1 MARVVTRT
9 AAWNSAFDHSVS
21 IGWNCGQ
28 LDRSLTVPARHD
40 GNRMLVRLL
49 RTYLARYRKL
59 LIVVVALQAAQ
70 TIAALFLPTLNADI
84 IDRGVTTGDTGYIW
98 THGLVMLLVSLAQ
111 IGFAIFAIY
120 FGSKVAMAFGR
131 DVRSAL
137 FHQVTDFSA
146 REVTKFGPP
155 SLITRVTNDVQQ
167 VQTLV
172 LMTCTLLIAAPIT
185 AAGGLIMAL
194 RLDASLTLILAIG
207 VPLLVVCL
215 GSIIARM
222 VPTFRRMQERIDDLN
237 RVLREQITGIR
248 VVRAFVREPFE
259 SERFGDSNRKLTSVA
274 LRGGRLMGLMFPTV
288 FFIVNFSS
296 VAAIYFGA
304 NRVNT
309 GDLKI
314 GELIAFLSYLLQI
327 LMSVMLATY
336 MAALV
341 PRASVSAER
350 IQEVLDTPSSVADTD
365 NPTLV
370 LPELASVEF
379 RAAGF
384 QYPGAAH
391 PVLANISFRCV
402 AGETTAIIGST
413 GSGKTT
419 LISLAARLFDVTS
432 GEVLI
437 NGVDVRE
444 LATDALWQR
453 IGLMP
458 QRPYL
463 FGGTVASNL
472 RYGKPD
478 ATDDELWQALE
489 IAQAADFVREMP
501 DQLEARIAQG
511 GSNVSGGQRQ
521 RLAIARAL
529 VRKPA
534 IFLFDDS
541 LSALDM
547 ATDARLRA
555 ALVPNTREA
564 AVLIVSQRVTSIKHA
579 DQILVL
585 EDGERVGLGTHAQ
598 LLESCPTYV
607 EIVNSQLT
615 DDEAAA

>member
-1 MARVVTRT
+1 
-9 AAWNSAFDHSVS
+9 
-21 IGWNCGQ
+21 
-28 LDRSLTVPARHD
+28 
-40 GNRMLVRLL
+40 MLLRLL
-49 RTYLARYRKL
+49 RTFLAKYRTL

-70 TIAALFLPTLNADI
+70 TIAALFLPALNADI
-84 IDRGVTTGDTGYIW
+84 IDRGIALGDTDYIW
-98 THGLVMLLVSLAQ
+98 RHGAVMLGVSLAQ
-111 IGFAIFAIY
+111 IGFAIFAVY
-120 FGSKVAMAFGR
+120 YGSKVSMAFGR

-137 FHQVTDFSA
+137 FHRVTEFSA
-146 REVTKFGPP
+146 REVTAFGPP

-167 VQTLV
+167 VQMLV
-172 LMTCTLLIAAPIT
+172 MMTCTLLIATPFT

-194 RLDASLTLILAIG
+194 RLDAPLTLILAVAIP
-207 VPLLVVCL
+207 VLVISL
-215 GSIIARM
+215 GSIISRM
-222 VPTFRRMQERIDDLN
+222 IPTFRRMQVRIDDMN

-259 SERFGDSNRKLTSVA
+259 RERFGNSNDQLTSVA
-274 LRGGRLMGLMFPTV
+274 LRGGRLMGLMFPTAIG
-288 FFIVNFSS
+288 IVNLSS

-304 NRVNT
+304 SRVGT
-309 GDLKI
+309 GEMKV
-314 GELIAFLSYLLQI
+314 GALIAFLSYLLQI

-341 PRASVSAER
+341 PRAAVSAER
-350 IQEVLDTPSSVADTD
+350 IQEVLDTHSSVADSE
-365 NPTLV
+365 NPTVV
-370 LPELASVEF
+370 LPELASVEL
-379 RAAGF
+379 RNAGF
-384 QYPGAAH
+384 QYPGAEH
-391 PVLANISFRCV
+391 PVLANVSFTCV
-402 AGETTAIIGST
+402 AGQTTAIIGST

-419 LISLAARLFDVTS
+419 LISLVARLFDVTS
-432 GEVLI
+432 GAVLI
-437 NGVDVRE
+437 NGVDIRE
-444 LATDALWQR
+444 LATDTLWQR
-453 IGLMP
+453 IGLVP

-478 ATDDELWQALE
+478 ASDDEIWQALDV
-489 IAQAADFVREMP
+489 AQASDFVREMP
-501 DQLEARIAQG
+501 DGLEARIAQG

-529 VRKPA
+529 VRKPE

-555 ALVPNTREA
+555 ALVPNTRDS

-585 EDGERVGLGTHAQ
+585 EDGEQVGLGTHDQ
-598 LLESCPTYV
+598 LLATCPTYV

-615 DDEAAA
+615 NDEAAA

>member
-1 MARVVTRT
+1 
-9 AAWNSAFDHSVS
+9 
-21 IGWNCGQ
+21 
-28 LDRSLTVPARHD
+28 
-40 GNRMLVRLL
+40 MLLRLL
-49 RTYLARYRKL
+49 RTFLAKYRTL

-70 TIAALFLPTLNADI
+70 TIAALFLPALNADI
-84 IDRGVTTGDTGYIW
+84 IDRGIALGDTDYIW
-98 THGLVMLLVSLAQ
+98 RHGAVMLGVSLAQ

-120 FGSKVAMAFGR
+120 YGSKVSMAFGR
-131 DVRSAL
+131 DVRTAL
-137 FHQVTDFSA
+137 FHRVTEFSA
-146 REVTKFGPP
+146 REVTTFGPP

-167 VQTLV
+167 VQMLV
-172 LMTCTLLIAAPIT
+172 MMTCTLLIATPFT

-194 RLDASLTLILAIG
+194 RLDAPLTLILAVAIP
-207 VPLLVVCL
+207 VLVISL
-215 GSIIARM
+215 GSIISSM
-222 VPTFRRMQERIDDLN
+222 IPTFRRMQVRIDDMN

-259 SERFGDSNRKLTSVA
+259 RERFGNSNDQLTSVA
-274 LRGGRLMGLMFPTV
+274 LRGGRLMGLMFPTAIG
-288 FFIVNFSS
+288 IVNLSS

-304 NRVNT
+304 SRVGT
-309 GDLKI
+309 GEMKV
-314 GELIAFLSYLLQI
+314 GALIAFLSYLLQI

-341 PRASVSAER
+341 PRAAVSAER
-350 IQEVLDTPSSVADTD
+350 IQEVLDTHSSVADSE
-365 NPTLV
+365 NPTMV
-370 LPELASVEF
+370 LPELASVEL
-379 RAAGF
+379 RNAGF
-384 QYPGAAH
+384 QYPGAEH
-391 PVLANISFRCV
+391 PVLANVSFTCL
-402 AGETTAIIGST
+402 AGQTTAIIGST

-419 LISLAARLFDVTS
+419 LISLVARLFDVTS
-432 GEVLI
+432 GAVLI
-437 NGVDVRE
+437 NGVDIRE
-444 LATDALWQR
+444 LATDTLWQR
-453 IGLMP
+453 IGLVP

-478 ATDDELWQALE
+478 ASDDEIWHALDV
-489 IAQAADFVREMP
+489 AQASDFVREMP
-501 DQLEARIAQG
+501 DGLEARIAQG

-529 VRKPA
+529 VRKPE

-555 ALVPNTREA
+555 ALVPNTGDS

-585 EDGERVGLGTHAQ
+585 EDGEQVGLGTHDQ
-598 LLESCPTYV
+598 LLATCPTYV

-615 DDEAAA
+615 NDEAAA

>member
-1 MARVVTRT
+1 
-9 AAWNSAFDHSVS
+9 
-21 IGWNCGQ
+21 
-28 LDRSLTVPARHD
+28 
-40 GNRMLVRLL
+40 MLVRLL

-70 TIAALFLPTLNADI
+70 TVAALFLPTLNADI
-84 IDRGVTTGDTGYIW
+84 IDRGVATGDTGYIW
-98 THGLVMLLVSLAQ
+98 THGLVMLVVSLTQ
-111 IGFAIFAIY
+111 IVFAVLAVY
-120 FGSKVAMAFGR
+120 YGSKVAMAFGR

-137 FHQVTDFSA
+137 FHQVTEFSA

-172 LMTCTLLIAAPIT
+172 QMTCTLLIAAPIV
-185 AAGGLIMAL
+185 AAGGLIMVL
-194 RLDASLTLILAIG
+194 RLDAWLTLILAVG
-207 VPLLVVCL
+207 VPLLVISL
-215 GSIIARM
+215 GSIIKRM

-259 SERFGDSNRKLTSVA
+259 SQRFKGSNTQLTSVA

-288 FFIVNFSS
+288 FLIVNFSS

-304 NRVNT
+304 GRVNA
-309 GDLKI
+309 GELKI
-314 GELIAFLSYLLQI
+314 GALIAFLSYLLQI

-350 IQEVLDTPSSVADTD
+350 IQEVLDTPSSVADAE
-365 NPTLV
+365 NPVAV
-370 LPELASVEF
+370 LPEHASVEF

-384 QYPGAAH
+384 QYPGAEH
-391 PVLANISFRCV
+391 PVLANVSFRCE
-402 AGETTAIIGST
+402 AGQTTAIIGST

-432 GEVLI
+432 GAVLI

-489 IAQAADFVREMP
+489 IAQAAEFVGAMP
-501 DQLEARIAQG
+501 DGLGARIAQG

-547 ATDARLRA
+547 ATDAKLRA

-585 EDGERVGLGTHAQ
+585 EDGEQVGLGTHAE
-598 LLESCPTYV
+598 LLQTCPTYV

>member
-1 MARVVTRT
+1 
-9 AAWNSAFDHSVS
+9 
-21 IGWNCGQ
+21 
-28 LDRSLTVPARHD
+28 
-40 GNRMLVRLL
+40 MLVRLL
-49 RTYLARYRKL
+49 RTFLKRYRKL

-98 THGLVMLLVSLAQ
+98 THGAVMLLVSMAQ
-111 IGFAIFAIY
+111 ICFAVFAVY
-120 FGSKVAMAFGR
+120 YGSKVAMAFGR

-137 FHQVTDFSA
+137 FHQVTAFSA

-167 VQTLV
+167 VQILV
-172 LMTCTLLIAAPIT
+172 QMTCTLLIATPIT
-185 AAGGLIMAL
+185 IAGGLVMAL
-194 RLDASLTLILAIG
+194 REDARLTLILAVAIP
-207 VPLLVVCL
+207 VLVISL
-215 GSIIARM
+215 GSVIACM
-222 VPTFRRMQERIDDLN
+222 IPTFRRMQERIDDLN

-259 SERFGDSNRKLTSVA
+259 SERFGGSNDQLTTVA
-274 LRGGRLMGLMFPTV
+274 LRGGRLMGLMFPTAIG
-288 FFIVNFSS
+288 IVNLSS

-304 NRVNT
+304 YRVNT
-309 GDLKI
+309 GEMHI
-314 GELIAFLSYLLQI
+314 GSLIAFLSYLLQI

-350 IQEVLDTPSSVADTD
+350 IQEVLDTPSSVADRD
-365 NPTLV
+365 NPTLA
-370 LPELASVEF
+370 LPEDASVEL
-379 RAAGF
+379 RSAGF
-384 QYPGAAH
+384 QYPGAEH
-391 PVLANISFRCV
+391 PVLANVSFRCT
-402 AGETTAIIGST
+402 AGQTTAIIGST

-419 LISLAARLFDVTS
+419 LISLVARLFDVTS
-432 GEVLI
+432 GAVLI
-437 NGVDVRE
+437 NGVDVRQ

-501 DQLEARIAQG
+501 DGLEARIAQG

-529 VRKPA
+529 VRKPD
-534 IFLFDDS
+534 ILLFDDS

-555 ALVPNTREA
+555 ALVPNTRDA
-564 AVLIVSQRVTSIKHA
+564 AVLIVSQRVTSIRHA

-585 EDGERVGLGTHAQ
+585 EDGEQVGLGTHAE

-615 DDEAAA
+615 DEEAAA

>member
-1 MARVVTRT
+1 
-9 AAWNSAFDHSVS
+9 
-21 IGWNCGQ
+21 
-28 LDRSLTVPARHD
+28 
-40 GNRMLVRLL
+40 MLIRLL
-49 RTYLARYRKL
+49 RTFLARYRKL
-59 LIVVVALQAAQ
+59 LLVVVALQAAQ

-84 IDRGVTTGDTGYIW
+84 IDRGVATGDTGYIW
-98 THGLVMLLVSLAQ
+98 THGLVMLIVSLAQ
-111 IGFAIFAIY
+111 IGFAIFAVY

-137 FHQVTDFSA
+137 FHRVTEFSA

-172 LMTCTLLIAAPIT
+172 QMTCTLLIAAPIT

-194 RLDASLTLILAIG
+194 REDAGLTLILAVGI
-207 VPLLVVCL
+207 PLLVISL

-237 RVLREQITGIR
+237 RVLREQISGIR

-259 SERFGDSNRKLTSVA
+259 TQRFGASNDQLTSVA

-288 FFIVNFSS
+288 FVIVNFSS

-309 GDLKI
+309 GELKI
-314 GELIAFLSYLLQI
+314 GALIAFLSYLLQI

-350 IQEVLDTPSSVADTD
+350 IQEVLDTPSSVADAD
-365 NPTLV
+365 NPLRT
-370 LPELASVEF
+370 LPEPASVEF
-379 RAAGF
+379 RSAGF
-384 QYPGAAH
+384 QYPGAEH
-391 PVLANISFRCV
+391 PVLANVSFRV
-402 AGETTAIIGST
+402 AAGETTAIIGST

-419 LISLAARLFDVTS
+419 QISLAARLFDVTS
-432 GEVLI
+432 GAVLI

-478 ATDDELWQALE
+478 ATEDELWQALE
-489 IAQAADFVREMP
+489 IAQAADFVRKMP
-501 DQLEARIAQG
+501 DQLAAHIAQG

-555 ALVPNTREA
+555 ALVPNTRDA

-585 EDGERVGLGTHAQ
+585 EDGEQVGLGTHAQ
-598 LLESCPTYV
+598 LIETCPTYV
-607 EIVNSQLT
+607 EIVNSQLS
-615 DDEAAA
+615 DAEAAA

>member
-1 MARVVTRT
+1 
-9 AAWNSAFDHSVS
+9 
-21 IGWNCGQ
+21 
-28 LDRSLTVPARHD
+28 
-40 GNRMLVRLL
+40 MLVRLL
-49 RTYLARYRKL
+49 RTYLAKYRKL

-84 IDRGVTTGDTGYIW
+84 IDRGVATGDSGYIW
-98 THGLVMLLVSLAQ
+98 SHGLVMVLISVAQ
-111 IGFAIFAIY
+111 IGFAIFAVY
-120 FGSKVAMAFGR
+120 YGSKVAMAFGR

-146 REVTKFGPP
+146 REVTKFGAP

-172 LMTCTLLIAAPIT
+172 QMTCTLLIAAPIT

-194 RLDASLTLILAIG
+194 REDAELTVILAIG

-222 VPTFRRMQERIDDLN
+222 VPTFRRMQERIDDVN

-259 SERFGDSNRKLTSVA
+259 AERFGHSNDKLTSVA

-304 NRVNT
+304 NRVNS
-309 GDLKI
+309 GELKI
-314 GELIAFLSYLLQI
+314 GALIAFLTYLLQI

-350 IQEVLDTPSSVADTD
+350 IQEVLDTPSSVADSD
-365 NPTLV
+365 SPTLA
-370 LPELASVEF
+370 LPEPAAVEF

-384 QYPGAAH
+384 QYPGAEH
-391 PVLANISFRCV
+391 PVLANISFRCA
-402 AGETTAIIGST
+402 AGETMAIIGST

-472 RYGKPD
+472 GYGKPD

-501 DQLEARIAQG
+501 DQLDARIAQG

-555 ALVPNTREA
+555 ALVPHTRDA

-585 EDGERVGLGTHAQ
+585 EDGEQVGIGTHAE

>member
-1 MARVVTRT
+1 
-9 AAWNSAFDHSVS
+9 
-21 IGWNCGQ
+21 
-28 LDRSLTVPARHD
+28 
-40 GNRMLVRLL
+40 MLIRLL
-49 RTYLARYRKL
+49 RTFLARYRKL
-59 LIVVVALQAAQ
+59 LIIVVALQAAQ

-84 IDRGVTTGDTGYIW
+84 IDRGVATGDTGYIW
-98 THGLVMLLVSLAQ
+98 SHGLIMLLVSLAQ
-111 IGFAIFAIY
+111 IVFAVFAIY

-131 DVRSAL
+131 DLRSAL
-137 FHQVTDFSA
+137 FHQVTEFSA

-167 VQTLV
+167 VQILV
-172 LMTCTLLIAAPIT
+172 QMTCTLLIAAPIT

-194 RLDASLTLILAIG
+194 RLDAGLTLILAVGI
-207 VPLLVVCL
+207 PLLVISL
-215 GSIIARM
+215 GSIIKRM

-259 SERFGDSNRKLTSVA
+259 TDRFGASNGRLTSVA

-288 FFIVNFSS
+288 FLIVNSSS

-304 NRVNT
+304 GRVNS
-309 GDLKI
+309 GELKV
-314 GELIAFLSYLLQI
+314 GALIAFLSYLLQI

-350 IQEVLDTPSSVADTD
+350 IQEVLDTPSSVADAD
-365 NPTLV
+365 SPTHT

-379 RAAGF
+379 RSAGF
-384 QYPGAAH
+384 QYPGAEH
-391 PVLANISFRCV
+391 PVLANVSFRCE
-402 AGETTAIIGST
+402 AGQTTAIIGST

-432 GEVLI
+432 GAVLI

-478 ATDDELWQALE
+478 ATDAELWQALE
-489 IAQAADFVREMP
+489 IAQAADFVREMA
-501 DQLEARIAQG
+501 DGLDARISQG

-555 ALVPNTREA
+555 ALVPHTRDA

-579 DQILVL
+579 NQILVL
-585 EDGERVGLGTHAQ
+585 EDGEQVGLGTHAE
-598 LLESCPTYV
+598 LLEACPTYV
-607 EIVNSQLT
+607 EIVHSQLT